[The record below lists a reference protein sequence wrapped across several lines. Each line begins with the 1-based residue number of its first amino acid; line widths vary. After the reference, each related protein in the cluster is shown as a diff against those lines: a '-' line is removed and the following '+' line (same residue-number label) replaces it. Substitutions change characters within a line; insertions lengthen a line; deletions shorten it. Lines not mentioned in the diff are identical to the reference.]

1 MEMTIAERAQPSTG
15 PTCAGGR
22 QGTGRFEGKVVLV
35 TGSSR
40 NCGLEIADFFIRE
53 GAKVYTC
60 GASVASTE
68 KGAET
73 LRSRGLSNFTPVPC
87 NIADDAQ
94 VTALFD
100 RIEKEDGRLDI
111 LVNNAAH
118 LGVGYTLETETSTSF
133 MEVLRTNMVG
143 GFMVTQQAVMRFFL
157 RQESRGAVVFVGSNT
172 SVRAIRNRVAY
183 CASKGGI
190 DAMVRALALD
200 LAPRGVRVNTVAPG
214 YINTERWDT
223 LDDRIAARR
232 RLNCPLRAEVKGR
245 DVAEAVAFFASPA
258 SGNVTGERLVVDGG
272 CTCQHMPEDV
282 DK

>member
-1 MEMTIAERAQPSTG
+1 MEKTEYDTNG
-15 PTCAGGR
+15 K
-22 QGTGRFEGKVVLV
+22 GRFCGKIVPV

-40 NCGLEIADFFIRE
+40 NCGLEIADLFLRE

-60 GASVASTE
+60 GSTPASTE
-68 KGAET
+68 KGAAA
-73 LRSRGLSNFTPVPC
+73 LRERGLENFTPVPC
-87 NIADDAQ
+87 NIADDVQ
-94 VTALFD
+94 VAALFD

-118 LGVGYTLETETSTSF
+118 LGVGHTIADETTASF

-143 GFMVTQQAVMRFFL
+143 GFFVTQQAVNRFFL
-157 RQESRGAVVFVGSNT
+157 KQESRGTVVFVGSNT

-200 LAPRGVRVNTVAPG
+200 LGPKGIRVNVVAPG
-214 YINTERWDT
+214 YIYTERWET
-223 LDDRIAARR
+223 LDPEIAARR
-232 RLNCPLRAEVKGR
+232 RFNCPLRAEVKGR
-245 DVAEAVAFFASPA
+245 DVAEAVAFFASAA
-258 SGNVTGERLVVDGG
+258 SGNITGERLVVDGG

-282 DK
+282 DR

>member
-1 MEMTIAERAQPSTG
+1 MCAMETTETG
-15 PTCAGGR
+15 TAS
-22 QGTGRFEGKVVLV
+22 QNAMRFRGKVVLV

-40 NCGLEIADFFIRE
+40 NCGLEIADLFLRE

-60 GASVASTE
+60 GSTPSSTE
-68 KGAET
+68 KGAAA
-73 LRSRGLSNFTPVPC
+73 LRARGLKNFTPVPC

-94 VTALFD
+94 VSALLD

-118 LGVGYTLETETSTSF
+118 LGVGHTIENETSESF

-143 GFMVTQQAVMRFFL
+143 GFMVTQQAVTRFFL
-157 RQESRGAVVFVGSNT
+157 KQETRGSVVFVSSNT

-200 LAPRGVRVNTVAPG
+200 LGPRGIRVNTVAPG

-223 LDDRIAARR
+223 LDPKIAARR
-232 RLNCPLRAEVKGR
+232 RFNCPLRAEVQGR

-272 CTCQHMPEDV
+272 CSCQHMPEDV
-282 DK
+282 DV

>member
-1 MEMTIAERAQPSTG
+1 M
-15 PTCAGGR
+15 
-22 QGTGRFEGKVVLV
+22 GRFDGKVVLV

-40 NCGLEIADFFIRE
+40 NCGLEIADLFLRE

-60 GASVASTE
+60 GSTAASTE
-68 KGAET
+68 KGAAV
-73 LRSRGLSNFTPVPC
+73 LRARGFENFTSVPC

-94 VTALFD
+94 VAALFD
-100 RIEKEDGRLDI
+100 RIEKEDGRLDV

-118 LGVGYTLETETSTSF
+118 LGVGHTIENETSASF
-133 MEVLRTNMVG
+133 LEVLRTNMVG
-143 GFMVTQQAVMRFFL
+143 GFMVTQQAVTRFFL
-157 RQESRGAVVFVGSNT
+157 KQETRGVVVFVGSNT

-200 LAPRGVRVNTVAPG
+200 LGPRGIRVNTVAPG
-214 YINTERWDT
+214 YIHTERWET
-223 LDDRIAARR
+223 LDPKIVERR
-232 RLNCPLRAEVKGR
+232 RLNCPLRVEVKGR

-272 CTCQHMPEDV
+272 CTCQHMPADV
-282 DK
+282 DG

>member
-1 MEMTIAERAQPSTG
+1 MENATD
-15 PTCAGGR
+15 
-22 QGTGRFEGKVVLV
+22 RFPRFRGKVVLV

-40 NCGLEIADFFIRE
+40 NCGLEIADLFLRE

-60 GASVASTE
+60 GSSQASTE
-68 KGAET
+68 KGAAE
-73 LRSRGLSNFTPVPC
+73 LRARGLVNFTAVAC

-94 VTALFD
+94 VEALFD
-100 RIEKEDGRLDI
+100 RIAQEDGRLDV

-118 LGVGYTLETETSTSF
+118 LGVGHTIADDTTASF

-143 GFMVTQQAVMRFFL
+143 GFFVTQQAVNRFFL
-157 RQESRGAVVFVGSNT
+157 KQESRGSVVFVSSNT

-200 LAPRGVRVNTVAPG
+200 LGPKGIRVNTVAPG
-214 YINTERWDT
+214 YIYTERWEH
-223 LDDRIAARR
+223 LDEATKARR
-232 RLNCPLRAEVKGR
+232 RKNCPLRVEVKGR

-282 DK
+282 DV

>member
-1 MEMTIAERAQPSTG
+1 M
-15 PTCAGGR
+15 
-22 QGTGRFEGKVVLV
+22 GRFDGKVVLV

-40 NCGLEIADFFIRE
+40 NCGLEVADFFIRE

-60 GASVASTE
+60 GASEASTL
-68 KGAET
+68 KGAEA
-73 LRSRGLSNFTPVPC
+73 LRSRGLENFTPVPC
-87 NIADDAQ
+87 DISDESQ
-94 VTALFD
+94 VKALFD

-118 LGVGYTLETETSTSF
+118 LGLGYTIETETPDSF
-133 MEVLRTNMVG
+133 MAVLRTNMLG
-143 GFMVTQQAVMRFFL
+143 GFMVTQQAVTRFFL
-157 RQESRGAVVFVGSNT
+157 RQESRGAVVFISSNT

-200 LAPRGVRVNTVAPG
+200 LAPRGIRVNTVAPG

-223 LDDRIAARR
+223 LDEKIASRR
-232 RLNCPLRAEVKGR
+232 RFNCPLRAEVQGR

-282 DK
+282 DM

>member
-1 MEMTIAERAQPSTG
+1 M
-15 PTCAGGR
+15 
-22 QGTGRFEGKVVLV
+22 GRFDGRIVLV

-40 NCGLEIADFFIRE
+40 NCGLEIADLFLRE

-60 GASVASTE
+60 GSTAASTE
-68 KGAET
+68 KGAAE
-73 LRSRGLSNFTPVPC
+73 LKARGFANFTSVPC

-100 RIEKEDGRLDI
+100 RIEKDDGRLDI

-118 LGVGYTLETETSTSF
+118 LGVGHTIGNETSASF

-143 GFMVTQQAVMRFFL
+143 GFCVTQQAVTRFFL
-157 RQESRGAVVFVGSNT
+157 KQETRGVVVFVSSNT

-200 LAPRGVRVNTVAPG
+200 LGPKGIRVNTVAPG
-214 YINTERWDT
+214 YIYTERWDH
-223 LDDRIAARR
+223 LDEAAKARR
-232 RLNCPLRAEVKGR
+232 RLNCPLRVEVKGR
-245 DVAEAVAFFASPA
+245 DVAEAVAFFASAA

-282 DK
+282 DV

>member
-1 MEMTIAERAQPSTG
+1 MCAMETT
-15 PTCAGGR
+15 
-22 QGTGRFEGKVVLV
+22 GTGTASQNAMRFRGKVVLV

-40 NCGLEIADFFIRE
+40 NCGLEIADLFLRE

-60 GASVASTE
+60 GSTPSSTE
-68 KGAET
+68 KGAAA
-73 LRSRGLSNFTPVPC
+73 LRARGLKNFTPVPC

-94 VTALFD
+94 VSALFD

-118 LGVGYTLETETSTSF
+118 LGVGHTIENETSASF

-143 GFMVTQQAVMRFFL
+143 GFMVTQQAVTRFFL
-157 RQESRGAVVFVGSNT
+157 KQETRGSVVFVSSNT

-200 LAPRGVRVNTVAPG
+200 LGPRGIRVNTVAPG

-223 LDDRIAARR
+223 LDPKIAARR
-232 RLNCPLRAEVKGR
+232 RFNCPLRAEVQGR

-272 CTCQHMPEDV
+272 CSCQHMPEDV
-282 DK
+282 DV